1 MLSHS
6 IAKICGLEIVT
17 RSLGWITIL
26 SFAVPRGLVACCKI
40 PRGSVF
46 ILLARLA
53 LAQFSSIEAN
63 WLTATSL
70 P

>member
-1 MLSHS
+1 MLSNS
-6 IAKICGLEIVT
+6 TAKICGLEIVT
-17 RSLGWITIL
+17 CSPGQITIL
-26 SFAVPRGLVACCKI
+26 SFAVARGVGAWLYI
-40 PRGSVF
+40 PRRSVF

-53 LAQFSSIEAN
+53 LGQVSSNEAN

>member
-6 IAKICGLEIVT
+6 IAKICGLAIVT
-17 RSLGWITIL
+17 RSLGQITIL
-26 SFAVPRGLVACCKI
+26 SFAVARGVGILLWI
-40 PRGSVF
+40 PRRSVF

-53 LAQFSSIEAN
+53 LAQVSSNEAI